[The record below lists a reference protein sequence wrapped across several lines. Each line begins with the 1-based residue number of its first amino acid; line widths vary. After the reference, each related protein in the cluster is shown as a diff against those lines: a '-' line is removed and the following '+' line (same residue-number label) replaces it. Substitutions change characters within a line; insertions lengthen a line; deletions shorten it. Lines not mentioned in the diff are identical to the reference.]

1 MGFLVF
7 WLSER
12 VPALFLCLEILI
24 AGPRR
29 GPIQLIEKNT
39 MAQLP
44 AGAEGAAAGVLVWSF
59 TCLLANILLQWLLW
73 TGHERRSCQ
82 FFHPIFFLQKPQC
95 QKINLRI
102 ECMLTQ

>member
-1 MGFLVF
+1 MGFSFLNHGFFGLLVEGDF
-7 WLSER
+7 C
-12 VPALFLCLEILI
+12 VVFLPRDLI
-24 AGPRR
+24 AGPKR
-29 GPIQLIEKNT
+29 GPIQLIGKSI

-82 FFHPIFFLQKPQC
+82 FFHVV
-95 QKINLRI
+95 INHNI
-102 ECMLTQ
+102 QISTCDSGIY